1 MDQPCRKFRV
11 SDFGLRIWGSVC
23 LVMWIATSLLAQTPR
38 ISLDL
43 VLSGVSVPVYLT
55 NAKDGTNRRFIVQQ
69 PGQILVLQPGFS
81 SPTLFLDIS
90 NRVLYG
96 GERGLLGLAFHP
108 QFSSNRRFFVNYT
121 RRFDGAT
128 VIAEYRASA
137 GNPNVA
143 DTTETVLL
151 TIPQPYE
158 NHNGG
163 MIEFGPDGYL
173 YIGMGDGGSGN
184 DPGNRAQNLEE
195 LLGKI
200 LRIDVDR
207 PQTAPPDNPFV
218 GAPGRD
224 EIFAYGFRN
233 PWRFSFDRVTGE
245 LYVADV
251 GQSARE
257 EIDIVTRG
265 GNYGWRVFEGTRCTT
280 LGPAPCTTSG
290 FIPPIADYANTGE
303 TGRCSIIGG
312 YVYRGT
318 QASLPYGAYVFGDL
332 CSGEILMLRDGIQT
346 VLLDTSLTIASFGE
360 DESGEIYVVNINGSI
375 LRISNPD
382 AINASSRMFSIAGRG
397 GFVAATAGSSN
408 TLTVGY
414 GRIQSSGGSPLP
426 SGLAIFE
433 FQQRGVLISEMSVPA
448 SPLIQSGRVFAEV
461 SPSVNTGIA
470 IANPNAS
477 PVNVS
482 FYFTDSAGNNFGGG
496 TVTIPE
502 NREIAAFLS
511 EAPFDGGSSLFGTFT
526 FSSTSLVSA
535 IAVRG
540 FTNERSEFLLTT
552 LPVVEPVATPS
563 DTVILPHFAEG
574 GGWTTEVV
582 LVNPGETSCNGAVH
596 FLNSAGQVVR
606 TVSYFVP
613 PRSGI
618 RIPGAGTG
626 GSTQTGS
633 IRIFPAENSVAP
645 SATSIFSF
653 VDRNVTVT
661 TAGLPA
667 IRNGT
672 GFRLY
677 VEATGATQ
685 SGLAIANPSSSPV
698 SVDLELM
705 RLDGSSTGFST
716 KLNLP
721 ANGQTSEFLTEISE
735 FASLPVP
742 FQGMLRIASPVPVA
756 VAGLRGR
763 INERRDFLIT
773 TTLPVDEAAAT
784 TSPELLF
791 PEFAEGSGY
800 SMQFILLGRDSG
812 GMIYFFNQAGQPVNL
827 QFR

>member
-1 MDQPCRKFRV
+1 MDRPYRKVWIVHFAFWICR
-11 SDFGLRIWGSVC
+11 SLGLTLG
-23 LVMWIATSLLAQTPR
+23 IAAVLQAQTPR
-38 ISLDL
+38 ISLDP
-43 VLSGVSVPVYLT
+43 VLSGLSVPVYLT

-69 PGQILVLQPGFS
+69 PGQILVLQPGS
-81 SPTLFLDIS
+81 PSPTLFLDIS

-96 GERGLLGLAFHP
+96 GERGLLGLAFHR

-128 VIAEYRASA
+128 VIAEYRVSA

-143 DTTETVLL
+143 DTSETVLL
-151 TIPQPYE
+151 TIQQPYE

-195 LLGKI
+195 LLGKM

-207 PQTAPPDNPFV
+207 PQTPPPDNPFV

-224 EIFAYGFRN
+224 EIYAYGFRN
-233 PWRFSFDRVTGE
+233 PWRFSFDRLTGE

-251 GQSARE
+251 GQSSRE

-265 GNYGWRVFEGTRCTT
+265 GNYGWRVFEGTQCTN

-303 TGRCSIIGG
+303 AGRCSIIGG
-312 YVYRGT
+312 YVYRGS
-318 QASLPYGAYVFGDL
+318 QASLPYGAYVYGDL

-346 VLLDTSLTIASFGE
+346 VLLDTGLTIASFGE

-375 LRISNPD
+375 HRITNPN
-382 AINASSRMFSIAGRG
+382 AINASSRMFSIADRG
-397 GFVAATAGSSN
+397 GFVAATAGGSN

-414 GRIQSSGGSPLP
+414 SRVQSSGGSPLP
-426 SGLAIFE
+426 SGLAIFG
-433 FQQRGVLISEMSVPA
+433 FQQGGVLITEMSVPA

-461 SPSVNTGIA
+461 SGSVKTGIA
-470 IANPNAS
+470 IANPNTS

-482 FYFTDSAGNNFGGG
+482 FYFTDSGGNNFGGG
-496 TVTIPE
+496 MFTIPE
-502 NREIAAFLS
+502 NWQIAAFLG
-511 EAPFDGGSSLFGTFT
+511 EAPFNGGSSLFGTFT
-526 FSSTSLVSA
+526 FSSTFPVSA

-552 LPVVEPVATPS
+552 LPVVEPAATPS
-563 DTVILPHFAEG
+563 DVVILPHFAEG
-574 GGWTTEVV
+574 GGWSTQVA
-582 LVNPGETSCNGAVH
+582 LVNPSETSINGTVN
-596 FLNSAGQVVR
+596 FLNSTGQVVR
-606 TVSYFVP
+606 TVPYSIA
-613 PRSGI
+613 PRSAM
-618 RIPGAGTG
+618 RIPGASTE

-633 IRIFPAENSVAP
+633 IRVLPGENTVAP

-653 VDRNVTVT
+653 VNGNATVTV
-661 TAGLPA
+661 AGLPA

-672 GFRLY
+672 ALRLY
-677 VEATGATQ
+677 VEATGGTQ

-705 RLDGSSTGFST
+705 RLDGSSTGLST
-716 KLNLP
+716 RLNLP
-721 ANGQTSEFLTEISE
+721 PNGQISGFLTEISG

-742 FQGMLRIASPVPVA
+742 FQGVLRIASAVPVA
-756 VAGLRGR
+756 VTGLRGR
-763 INERRDFLIT
+763 LNERHDYLIT
-773 TTLPVDEAAAT
+773 TTLPADEAAVS
-784 TSPELLF
+784 TSSEFLF
-791 PEFAEGSGY
+791 PQFAEGGGY
-800 SMQFILLGRDSG
+800 STQFILFGRDSEG
-812 GMIYFFNQAGQPVNL
+812 TMYFFNQVGQPVNL